1 ALISVSDK
9 KGVVEFARALSEMG
23 VKIISTGGTA
33 KVLSDA
39 GVSVVSVESITGFGE
54 MMDGRVKTLHPKIF
68 GGILADKDNE
78 LHIRDLNKNK
88 IETIDMVVVNL
99 YPFKEEVVEKRS
111 PLKEAINFIDIGG
124 AALIRASAKNYRFC
138 VPVVNPESYNIIIER
153 LKNNNNVITED
164 ESFKFAISAFKY
176 TYKYDRMI
184 YEYFI
189 SKDVENSGMPSYMEF
204 YLKKYKELRYGEN
217 AHQKAGLYIEDDFIK
232 RTEAFKKLHGK
243 ELSYNN
249 LVDIDTAFEAVN
261 IFEEPATVILKHTN
275 PCGVGIGENLKD
287 SYRKALDCDPVSAFG
302 GIVGFNRKVDRTV
315 AEQLYKIFLEVIVAP
330 EFDDSALEILKKKKN
345 LRLINTDNKTLLEKK
360 YKYDIKLIG
369 MGFLIQEK
377 DYTEKDFSRFEVVS
391 KREPTEDELKALY
404 FGWKVI
410 RFIKSNAVVFCRA
423 DRTLGIGAGQMSRVD
438 SVELATMKAKN
449 AGISLRNSVLASD
462 AFFPFRDGI
471 DKAYNAGATAIIQP
485 GGSIRDKEVIEA
497 VDEHNMAMIFTGVR
511 HFRH

>member
-1 ALISVSDK
+1 
-9 KGVVEFARALSEMG
+9 
-23 VKIISTGGTA
+23 
-33 KVLSDA
+33 
-39 GVSVVSVESITGFGE
+39 
-54 MMDGRVKTLHPKIF
+54 
-68 GGILADKDNE
+68 
-78 LHIRDLNKNK
+78 
-88 IETIDMVVVNL
+88 
-99 YPFKEEVVEKRS
+99 
-111 PLKEAINFIDIGG
+111 
-124 AALIRASAKNYRFC
+124 
-138 VPVVNPESYNIIIER
+138 
-153 LKNNNNVITED
+153 
-164 ESFKFAISAFKY
+164 
-176 TYKYDRMI
+176 MI